1 MRGIAARDGSPG
13 QGAGRKTPTS
23 KGDWSGLSN
32 KTAARDGARLS
43 AALSLQCGGRGLVP
57 PKVRFFL
64 TGQKALD
71 LATFWRYR
79 KPVKLDYDP
88 AKRAWTL
95 EHRQLDFVDA
105 RLVWAG
111 PHFDFA
117 DAREDYGEARV
128 CTVGFVRGR
137 MVMVVWV
144 GQDDGRRVISMR
156 RCNEREQARYRPYI
170 P

>member
-1 MRGIAARDGSPG
+1 M
-13 QGAGRKTPTS
+13 
-23 KGDWSGLSN
+23 
-32 KTAARDGARLS
+32 
-43 AALSLQCGGRGLVP
+43 
-57 PKVRFFL
+57 
-64 TGQKALD
+64 
-71 LATFWRYR
+71 
-79 KPVKLDYDP
+79 KLDYDT

-128 CTVGFVRGR
+128 CTVGFLRGR

-144 GQDDGRRVISMR
+144 GRDDGRRVISMR
-156 RCNEREQARYRPYI
+156 KCNGKEQARYRPYI

>member
-1 MRGIAARDGSPG
+1 MQKPLACSAQSPLLFDGS
-13 QGAGRKTPTS
+13 RKLYDP
-23 KGDWSGLSN
+23 
-32 KTAARDGARLS
+32 
-43 AALSLQCGGRGLVP
+43 
-57 PKVRFFL
+57 
-64 TGQKALD
+64 
-71 LATFWRYR
+71 ATFWRYR

-128 CTVGFVRGR
+128 CTVRLCARANG
-137 MVMVVWV
+137 
-144 GQDDGRRVISMR
+144 DGRLGWPGR
-156 RCNEREQARYRPYI
+156 RSPGYFDEEVQ
-170 P
+170 

>member
-1 MRGIAARDGSPG
+1 MPG

-23 KGDWSGLSN
+23 ERELV
-32 KTAARDGARLS
+32 GAEQQGGGAGRGRLS

-71 LATFWRYR
+71 PATFWRYI

-117 DAREDYGEARV
+117 DARGLWRSAGLHGRV
-128 CTVGFVRGR
+128 CARANG
-137 MVMVVWV
+137 
-144 GQDDGRRVISMR
+144 DGRLGWPGR
-156 RCNEREQARYRPYI
+156 RSPGYFDEEVQ
-170 P
+170 